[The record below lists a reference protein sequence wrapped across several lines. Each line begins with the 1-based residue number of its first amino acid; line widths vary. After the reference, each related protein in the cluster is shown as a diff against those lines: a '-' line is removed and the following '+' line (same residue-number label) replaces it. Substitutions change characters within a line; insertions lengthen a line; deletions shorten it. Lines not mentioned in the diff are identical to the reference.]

1 MHTQTKKH
9 ADACLFSCLEG
20 VIFILAQ
27 DHIKSN
33 GGEDDVNPRPAH
45 AHEPYGEK
53 AHGRAEMEGEQGE
66 HVKPHL
72 FEVSPV
78 SVGDKLGKGK
88 RGLLGVVG

>member
-9 ADACLFSCLEG
+9 ADACLFSCFEG

-27 DHIKSN
+27 DHIKCD
-33 GGEDDVNPRPAH
+33 GGKDDVYPRAAH

-53 AHGRAEMEGEQGE
+53 AHGCAEMEGKQGE
-66 HVKPHL
+66 RIKPHL

-78 SVGDKLGKGK
+78 SVGDVLCKGE
-88 RGLLGVVG
+88 RGLLCVIR